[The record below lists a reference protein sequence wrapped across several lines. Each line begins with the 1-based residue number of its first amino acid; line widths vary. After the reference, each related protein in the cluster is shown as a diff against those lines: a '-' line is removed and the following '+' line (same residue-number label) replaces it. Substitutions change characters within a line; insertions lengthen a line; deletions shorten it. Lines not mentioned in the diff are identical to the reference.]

1 MKTAQ
6 LAVKEHGIIDR
17 DGLLLKAEARF
28 AELITIEADEGAQRK
43 DIHSLKRWVYLGTC
57 VSISMLKLV
66 SIPLDTI
73 RSVHFCLPI

>member
-43 DIHSLKRWVYLGTC
+43 DIQSLKRWVYLGTC
-57 VSISMLKLV
+57 VTCEYNYVKTCFHTFIMQTRLG
-66 SIPLDTI
+66 
-73 RSVHFCLPI
+73 R

>member
-43 DIHSLKRWVYLGTC
+43 DIHSLKRWVYLGT
-57 VSISMLKLV
+57 V
-66 SIPLDTI
+66 
-73 RSVHFCLPI
+73 